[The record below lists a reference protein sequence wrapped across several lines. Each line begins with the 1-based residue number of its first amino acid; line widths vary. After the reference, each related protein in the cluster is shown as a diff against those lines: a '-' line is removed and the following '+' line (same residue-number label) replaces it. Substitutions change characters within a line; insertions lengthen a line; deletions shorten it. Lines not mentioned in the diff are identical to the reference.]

1 MADLRKL
8 VKIGFAVKL
17 RNGDWN
23 IALGIQDGD
32 IGLYDVNDLAN
43 AFSFLSSFKEDLTD
57 EDYEANYDIMEV
69 RGYAESNQKDI
80 TGRSIIWTRNEEEFE
95 EKLIEV
101 KKQTEEVRK
110 RIRDIIEELGI
121 LENQLLD
128 ITVL

>member
-8 VKIGFAVKL
+8 VEIGFAVKL

-32 IGLYDVNDLAN
+32 IGLYDVKDLAN
-43 AFSFLSSFKEDLTD
+43 AFAYLCNFKEDLTD
-57 EDYEANYDIMEV
+57 GDYEANYDIMEV
-69 RGYAESNQKDI
+69 RGYAKSNQEDMA
-80 TGRSIIWTRNEEEFE
+80 GRSIIWTRNEEDFE
-95 EKLIEV
+95 KKLIEV

-110 RIRDIIEELGI
+110 KIRDIREELRI